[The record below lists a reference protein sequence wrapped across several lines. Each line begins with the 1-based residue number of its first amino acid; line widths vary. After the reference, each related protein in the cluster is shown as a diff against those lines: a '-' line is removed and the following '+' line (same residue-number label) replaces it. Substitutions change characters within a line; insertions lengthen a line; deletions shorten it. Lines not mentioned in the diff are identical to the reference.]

1 MAWLFRHLIL
11 GKGETAV
18 LARRAA
24 SEQPGVLTFAF
35 CRKSETASE
44 GDLGELV
51 VVNLS
56 RQRPT
61 SLSLTWGG
69 GKLPRKEWVLTGSV
83 ERGGTG
89 MRING
94 IKPGWQASTA
104 GTVGSAFPPR
114 MAAANS
120 TVDVGPANILF

>member
-1 MAWLFRHLIL
+1 M
-11 GKGETAV
+11 
-18 LARRAA
+18 
-24 SEQPGVLTFAF
+24 LTFAF

-44 GDLGELV
+44 GDLGGLI

-61 SLSLTWGG
+61 SLSLNWGG

-83 ERGGTG
+83 ERGARG

-94 IKPGWQASTA
+94 VKPGWEGSTA
-104 GTVGSAFPPR
+104 GTVDSAFPPR

-120 TVDVGPANILF
+120 TVDVGPASILFAQQPGLRCAALAQE